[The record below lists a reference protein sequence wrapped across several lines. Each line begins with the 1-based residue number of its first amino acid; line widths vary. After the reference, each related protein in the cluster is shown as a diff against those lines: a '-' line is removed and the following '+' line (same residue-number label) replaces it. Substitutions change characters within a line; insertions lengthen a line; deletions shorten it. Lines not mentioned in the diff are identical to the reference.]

1 MANKKLLKC
10 HKPQRNALTR
20 LCTIDHR
27 PNAVNLARDCAAAE
41 SGGGGGGLAERQAC
55 VTGCSCERDG
65 DDADVTRIDETV
77 GGPREGGL
85 KSI

>member
-20 LCTIDHR
+20 LCPIDHR
-27 PNAVNLARDCAAAE
+27 PNVVNLARDCAAAE
-41 SGGGGGGLAERQAC
+41 SGLADRQAC
-55 VTGCSCERDG
+55 DRLELRSRRSERDVG

-77 GGPREGGL
+77 GGPREGG
-85 KSI
+85 KSLN

>member
-20 LCTIDHR
+20 LRPIDHR

-41 SGGGGGGLAERQAC
+41 SGGGGRRRLGR
-55 VTGCSCERDG
+55 
-65 DDADVTRIDETV
+65 ETSLCD
-77 GGPREGGL
+77 RL
-85 KSI
+85 